1 MDKELAN
8 VRKAFSGGTMTPYDR
23 KKYVWKLVYVNM
35 MGYDVDFGTMEMI
48 ALLSS
53 PSYAEKLVGYMAVS
67 VMLRN
72 TDSNMPLVIQAIKM
86 DLSSTQDPIQCLA
99 LCAIA
104 NIGGKALAEECKDDV
119 VNILFSRS
127 IFPVVR
133 KKAALCLTRL
143 TRVNRDLQLSTDEWR
158 NKLTPLLEDK
168 NMGVVLSVVSLIL
181 GLAEAAG
188 KEAGAYDGCTSH
200 LLVLL
205 TKLAVRKEVSE
216 DYLYYTVACP
226 WLQVKILR
234 LLQQFPVPALER
246 NRSALNELLTHI
258 LSRTEITKNINENN
272 AKHCV
277 LFEAVALVIHQGDL
291 ALPGLREKS
300 LAHLSRFINIKE
312 PNIRYLGLNA
322 MAAMLGQEGADEVIR
337 KQTQSIMFSLK
348 DADISVRR
356 RALALLFA
364 LCNTECAVDM
374 VKDLL
379 SALALADFQF
389 RDELVL
395 KIAILSERYSPSLN
409 WYVDT
414 VVTMISIAGDHV
426 GDDVWHRLVQV
437 VTNGGESAQGYAAAK
452 LYGAVESAA
461 AHETAIKAGAYIL
474 AEFGHLINDAGVD
487 GGDPVSG
494 ARQFAAVHQHFLKC
508 STPTKCI
515 LLSAYAKMRVSGGLT
530 AAAAPAPAF
539 LFSPPSPPPLTHTHT
554 H

>member
-1 MDKELAN
+1 
-8 VRKAFSGGTMTPYDR
+8 MTPYDR

-35 MGYDVDFGTMEMI
+35 MGYDVDFGNNEMV

-53 PSYAEKLVGYMAVS
+53 TSYAEKLVGYMAVS

-72 TDSNMPLVIQAIKM
+72 TDPSMPQVIQAIKL
-86 DLSSTQDPIQCLA
+86 DLASTQDPIQCLA
-99 LCAIA
+99 LCAAA
-104 NIGGKALAEECKDDV
+104 NIGGKALGDEVKDDV

-133 KKAALCLTRL
+133 KKAALCLLRL
-143 TRVNRDLQLSTDEWR
+143 TRVNKDITLATEEWR

-181 GLAEAAG
+181 GLTEAAG
-188 KEAGAYDGCTSH
+188 KDASAYDGCTSH

-205 TKLAVRKEVSE
+205 TKLAVRKDVSE

-246 NRSALNELLTHI
+246 NRSALNELLAHI
-258 LSRTEITKNINENN
+258 LSRTEITKNVNENN

-277 LFEAVALVIHQGDL
+277 LFEAVTLVIKQGDL
-291 ALPGLREKS
+291 SLPTLREKS

-322 MAAMLGQEGADEVIR
+322 MASMLGQEGCDEAIR
-337 KQTQSIMFSLK
+337 KQNQSIMFSLK

-364 LCNTECAVDM
+364 LCNKECSVDM
-374 VKDLL
+374 VRDLL

-395 KIAILSERYSPSLN
+395 KIAILAERYSPSHN

-414 VVTMISIAGDHV
+414 VTQMISIAGDHV
-426 GDDVWHRLVQV
+426 SDDIWHRLVQV
-437 VTNGGESAQGYAAAK
+437 VTNGGEDSQQYASAK
-452 LYGAVESAA
+452 LYEAVESAA
-461 AHETAIKAGAYIL
+461 AHETAIKAGAYIMAGSFL
-474 AEFGHLINDAGVD
+474 FVSLTVFMHARCCIYHLY
-487 GGDPVSG
+487 PLL
-494 ARQFAAVHQHFLKC
+494 FLL
-508 STPTKCI
+508 
-515 LLSAYAKMRVSGGLT
+515 LLSARACVCGFFTGYKTHNHSNTL
-530 AAAAPAPAF
+530 
-539 LFSPPSPPPLTHTHT
+539 SHTHTHT
-554 H
+554 HKRVWTFIK